1 MSENSDRMRKIYQ
14 DLKGM
19 KHKSAAPKDR
29 TQDIL
34 DRLTRL
40 EQAIRDLQRLTSKT
54 APKKAQTDREKS
66 RALMDSYV
74 RRITQNDIH

>member
-19 KHKSAAPKDR
+19 KHKAAAPKDR

-54 APKKAQTDREKS
+54 APKKAMTDREKS
-66 RALMDSYV
+66 KVKMDEYV
-74 RRITQNDIH
+74 KRILEREGC

>member
-19 KHKSAAPKDR
+19 KHKAKTPTDR